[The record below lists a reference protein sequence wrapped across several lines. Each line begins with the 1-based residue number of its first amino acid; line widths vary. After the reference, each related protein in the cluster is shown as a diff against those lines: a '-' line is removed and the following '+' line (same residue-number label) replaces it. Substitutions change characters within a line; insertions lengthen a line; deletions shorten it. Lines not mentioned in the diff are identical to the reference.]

1 MPAERGV
8 LNAEDRMHLL
18 TYEQDKEGIER
29 LVVSPSA
36 IETYRSCPYKWFV
49 ERKLR
54 LDDEGEAFGGREIG
68 TFVHGVF
75 QRFYEAWA
83 LQGYDRV
90 TPETLSLAQELLASV
105 FEEYADEQKSMQP
118 GDRLIAVSELERQE
132 LEQLKSKLLANLS
145 FQQNL
150 FKDFHVRSH
159 EYAIR
164 AEDKV
169 TYGGAIINGRID
181 RVDVDDKG
189 SFIVID
195 YKGSIAKYA
204 AGFDPDALDEEEFF
218 ESPEKIQ
225 ALIYAQALRR
235 KEGLQPKA
243 ALYLSYSAKNE
254 QALMRGSLAQTLIE
268 SETLSRASCV
278 KGNFA
283 SYLDLVEE
291 DIARTIERME
301 SGDVAPDPR
310 TKDACTY
317 CPVLYCEKRAN
328 GS

>member
-1 MPAERGV
+1 M
-8 LNAEDRMHLL
+8 
-18 TYEQDKEGIER
+18 
-29 LVVSPSA
+29 
-36 IETYRSCPYKWFV
+36 
-49 ERKLR
+49 
-54 LDDEGEAFGGREIG
+54 
-68 TFVHGVF
+68 
-75 QRFYEAWA
+75 
-83 LQGYDRV
+83 
-90 TPETLSLAQELLASV
+90 
-105 FEEYADEQKSMQP
+105 
-118 GDRLIAVSELERQE
+118 
-132 LEQLKSKLLANLS
+132 
-145 FQQNL
+145 
-150 FKDFHVRSH
+150 
-159 EYAIR
+159 
-164 AEDKV
+164 
-169 TYGGAIINGRID
+169 
-181 RVDVDDKG
+181 
-189 SFIVID
+189 
-195 YKGSIAKYA
+195 
-204 AGFDPDALDEEEFF
+204 DEEESF

-310 TKDACTY
+310 TEDACTY